1 MTDPIADMLT
11 RIRNAQAAKKAEVI
25 LPYSKLKYNLAK
37 LMAAEGWLEGAEEIS
52 GNQGNWHQLKI
63 LLKYAKSGK
72 PAIASL
78 KRVSRP
84 GRRIY
89 ASYSQMPYVLNG
101 LGIAI
106 ISTSRGLI
114 TNKAARRSK
123 IGGEVICEIY

>member
-37 LMAAEGWLEGAEEIS
+37 LMAAEGWLERAEEIS